1 MKALVGA
8 VNQEKAL
15 VGAFSVIVQPVVE
28 PMDRFTALIPGAQQ
42 EERQPQADPVA
53 DTGRDHGQEDIPGD
67 HQGDREC
74 YQETSRRCQRG
85 FCLHSRGT
93 GDQHQQRLLSC
104 VLYDSYFRVNM
115 PWSNERGSL

>member
-1 MKALVGA
+1 
-8 VNQEKAL
+8 
-15 VGAFSVIVQPVVE
+15 
-28 PMDRFTALIPGAQQ
+28 MDRFTALIPGAQQ

-93 GDQHQQRLLSC
+93 GDQHQQRLLSY